1 MPHSAVF
8 ERLVMGEAYDR
19 MGQFLSAAE
28 AESKAAVL
36 KKLEDRHGKDAAEI
50 RIRSL
55 ENQVAGCASNTP
67 TTQGY
72 SPCETTPVTT
82 LDRRIERVIEGLRRQ
97 SSESSGLY
105 YQANQLQAFLD
116 CLPRHLP
123 EAAVEG
129 LRIILDRAGF

>member
-1 MPHSAVF
+1 
-8 ERLVMGEAYDR
+8 MGEAFDR
-19 MGQFLSAAE
+19 AGQFLSAASGP
-28 AESKAAVL
+28 SKSEVL
-36 KKLEDRHGKDAAEI
+36 RTLEDRHGKQAAEI
-50 RIRSL
+50 RLRNL
-55 ENQVAGCASNTP
+55 EAHTTACDSAGPAP
-67 TTQGY
+67 TGY
-72 SPCETTPVTT
+72 SPNETSDPITT

-116 CLPRHLP
+116 CLPRHIP

>member
-1 MPHSAVF
+1 
-8 ERLVMGEAYDR
+8 MGEAFDR
-19 MGQFLSAAE
+19 AGHFLSSAE
-28 AESKAAVL
+28 GATKAEVL
-36 KKLEDRHGKDAAEI
+36 KTLEDRHGKQAAEV
-50 RIRSL
+50 RLRNLQAQTACDPSM
-55 ENQVAGCASNTP
+55 P

-72 SPCETTPVTT
+72 SPNETSSPITT

-116 CLPRHLP
+116 CLPRTIP
-123 EAAVEG
+123 PAAVEG